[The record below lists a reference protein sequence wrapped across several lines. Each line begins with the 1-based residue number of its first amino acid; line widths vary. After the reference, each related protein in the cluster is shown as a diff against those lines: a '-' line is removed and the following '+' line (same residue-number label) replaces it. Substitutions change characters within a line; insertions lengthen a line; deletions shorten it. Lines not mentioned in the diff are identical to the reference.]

1 MNIFYTKYF
10 TWQKIFATYVLP
22 DVSAVGQVSPV
33 SEAAGAG
40 AVHLG
45 VEDRVGAP
53 LHLRSG
59 MGQSVNNIFSI
70 SSNNIFSCGQ
80 HLISHP
86 TICS

>member
-1 MNIFYTKYF
+1 M
-10 TWQKIFATYVLP
+10 
-22 DVSAVGQVSPV
+22 SAVGQVSPM

-59 MGQSVNNIFSI
+59 MGQSVNNVFFLFLFPAITYFRVV
-70 SSNNIFSCGQ
+70 NI
-80 HLISHP
+80 
-86 TICS
+86 

>member
-1 MNIFYTKYF
+1 M
-10 TWQKIFATYVLP
+10 
-22 DVSAVGQVSPV
+22 SAVGQVSPM

-59 MGQSVNNIFSI
+59 MGQSVNNVFSISI